1 MPVVPLHLRG
11 GTVLPLQAPALNT
24 ALSRQNNF
32 TLLVALDANST
43 ASGDIFLDDGDSLD
57 TVGRGEFLLGS
68 VRVAA
73 GLVTM
78 TVRKD
83 GAGETRPIETVSILG
98 LAGSVSSVTVN
109 GLPYRDWQ
117 YSNGGLDIDKGL
129 YIDICSQQDLTYN
142 RFFG

>member
-43 ASGDIFLDDGDSLD
+43 ASGDIFLDDGESLD
-57 TVGRGEFLLGS
+57 TVERGEFLLGS

-117 YSNGGLDIDKGL
+117 YSNGGLDIDKGSNS
-129 YIDICSQQDLTYN
+129 DICSQNYLIFSQSRT
-142 RFFG
+142 